1 MADDMFGCSAFYS
14 LNSFA
19 FAIDFDAEQVFDM
32 DIVFVLSGISSL
44 SFFIH
49 DTMTKQQFT
58 ELYNDNNPNAARSI
72 RVEIKDGLVTFEQQD
87 IGPLCDEMF
96 GDSDYERVIFD
107 LPVEQLRSVM
117 DVNTDKELISVL
129 KRDYSTEDAFDR
141 FSEFVYDN
149 HLKYNIYCG

>member
-1 MADDMFGCSAFYS
+1 MQKALSA
-14 LNSFA
+14 
-19 FAIDFDAEQVFDM
+19 
-32 DIVFVLSGISSL
+32 
-44 SFFIH
+44 
-49 DTMTKQQFT
+49 T
-58 ELYNDNNPNAARSI
+58 LYEDNNPNAARSI

-107 LPVEQLRSVM
+107 LPVEQLRSAM
-117 DVNTDKELISVL
+117 DVNTDN
-129 KRDYSTEDAFDR
+129 STSDAFDR

>member
-1 MADDMFGCSAFYS
+1 MQKALSA
-14 LNSFA
+14 
-19 FAIDFDAEQVFDM
+19 
-32 DIVFVLSGISSL
+32 
-44 SFFIH
+44 
-49 DTMTKQQFT
+49 T
-58 ELYNDNNPNAARSI
+58 LYEDNNPNAARSI
-72 RVEIKDGLVTFEQQD
+72 RVEIKAGLVTFEQQD

-107 LPVEQLRSVM
+107 LPVEQLRSAM

-129 KRDYSTEDAFDR
+129 KRDYSTSDAFDR

>member
-1 MADDMFGCSAFYS
+1 
-14 LNSFA
+14 
-19 FAIDFDAEQVFDM
+19 
-32 DIVFVLSGISSL
+32 
-44 SFFIH
+44 
-49 DTMTKQQFT
+49 MTKQQFT
-58 ELYNDNNPNAARSI
+58 ELYHDNNPRASRSI
-72 RVEIKDGLVTFEQQD
+72 SVEIKDGLVTFEQQD